1 MLERPARALAGAF
14 TETESRSVIPTIVL
28 LGNLL
33 VDDVVLA
40 DGTTR
45 MGQPGGALLYGALGA
60 TVWQSRPGLVSIL
73 GDDYPTQV
81 LEKLQQRGVDLTG
94 VHPLGRSGVRTWLL
108 YEGHVR
114 RLIHRLGCPTHEEV
128 SPRPDLIPS
137 EWRAAGAFHL
147 APMPFDVQ
155 RTLLTA
161 LRAHAPA
168 FVSIDPH
175 LAVTEGTLH
184 DWREALADADAF
196 LLGEDELLLEGA
208 HANPYRALP
217 RLVNGRLRFVVF
229 KRGAKGGIL
238 YDAHDG
244 HFYSWDARVAAVV
257 DQTGAG
263 DAFGVGLVLA
273 HLEGL
278 PINACLQRAVVTA
291 SFAVAGWGPDALWA
305 ATPADAED
313 RLRQWYDSERQ
324 P

>member
-1 MLERPARALAGAF
+1 L
-14 TETESRSVIPTIVL
+14 IPSIVL

-45 MGQPGGALLYGALGA
+45 MGQAGGALLYGALGA
-60 TVWQSRPGLVSIL
+60 TVWGARPGLVSVL
-73 GDDYPTQV
+73 GDDYPAQV
-81 LEKLQQRGVDLTG
+81 LERIEQRGVDLTG

-108 YEGHVR
+108 YEGNVR

-128 SPRPDLIPS
+128 SPSPALIPS
-137 EWRAAGAFHL
+137 QWAAARAFHL

-155 RTLLTA
+155 RALLTA
-161 LRAHAPA
+161 LRARSA

-175 LAVTEGTLH
+175 LPVTEETLH
-184 DWREALADADAF
+184 EWREVLADADVF
-196 LLGEDELLLEGA
+196 LPGEDELLLEGA
-208 HANPYRALP
+208 REDPRRALP

-229 KRGAKGGIL
+229 KRGGSGGVL
-238 YDAHDG
+238 YDAHSERF
-244 HFYSWDARVAAVV
+244 HSWDARAASVV

-278 PINACLQRAVVTA
+278 PIEACLQRAVVTA
-291 SFAVAGWGPDALWA
+291 SFAVAAWGPEALLTA
-305 ATPADAED
+305 IRADAEC
-313 RLRQWYDSERQ
+313 RLRQWYGSEGQ

>member
-1 MLERPARALAGAF
+1 MDDLKA
-14 TETESRSVIPTIVL
+14 VIPSIVL

-60 TVWQSRPGLVSIL
+60 TVWESRPGLVSVL
-73 GDDYPTQV
+73 GDDYPAQV
-81 LEKLQQRGVDLTG
+81 LDKLRQRGVDLSG

-128 SPRPDLIPS
+128 SPRPTLIPS
-137 EWRAAGAFHL
+137 AWRAARAFHL

-155 RTLLTA
+155 RALLKA

-175 LAVTEGTLH
+175 QPVTEETLH
-184 DWREALADADAF
+184 EWREALADADAF
-196 LLGEDELLLEGA
+196 LPGEDELLLEGA
-208 HANPYRALP
+208 HSDPQRALP

-238 YDAHDG
+238 YDAYDER
-244 HFYSWDARVAAVV
+244 FYRWDARADAVV

-263 DAFGVGLVLA
+263 DAFAIGLALA
-273 HLEGL
+273 HLE
-278 PINACLQRAVVTA
+278 
-291 SFAVAGWGPDALWA
+291 SWGPESLLA
-305 ATPADAED
+305 ATRADAEA
-313 RLRQWYDSERQ
+313 RLRRWYGREEQR
-324 P
+324 

>member
-1 MLERPARALAGAF
+1 
-14 TETESRSVIPTIVL
+14 VIPSIVL

-33 VDDVVLA
+33 VDDVVFA

-60 TVWQSRPGLVSIL
+60 TVWESCPGLVSVL
-73 GDDYPTQV
+73 GDDYPAHV
-81 LEKLQQRGVDLTG
+81 LDQLKRRGVDLTG
-94 VHPLGRSGVRTWLL
+94 VQPLGRSGVRTWLL

-128 SPRPDLIPS
+128 SPRPALIPS
-137 EWRAAGAFHL
+137 EWSAARAFHL

-161 LRAHAPA
+161 LRAHRPS

-175 LAVTEGTLH
+175 LPVTEETLPE
-184 DWREALADADAF
+184 WRDALADADAF
-196 LLGEDELLLEGA
+196 LPGEDELLLEGA
-208 HANPYRALP
+208 HANPHRALP
-217 RLVNGRLRFVVF
+217 RLVSGRLRFVVF
-229 KRGAKGGIL
+229 KRGPKGGIL
-238 YDAHDG
+238 YDAHDDR
-244 HFYSWDARVAAVV
+244 FYNWEARAEVVV

-278 PINACLQRAVVTA
+278 PIEVCLQRAVVTA
-291 SFAVAGWGPDALWA
+291 SFAVADWGPEALLT
-305 ATPADAED
+305 ATRADAEA
-313 RLRQWYDSERQ
+313 RLRQWYGTEAPQ
-324 P
+324 